1 MVLSDFEVRAELERV
16 QAELARER
24 KRCAALER
32 QLAAGQSQAPARAAL
47 VLVLGWMRARWK
59 ILVAVGAGLAFAWLT
74 AWGLAAS
81 GRKPTLVPVDARQLS
96 GMPLAPVRLP
106 TPIP

>member
-1 MVLSDFEVRAELERV
+1 MAPPDFEIRAELERV

-24 KRCAALER
+24 KRSAALER
-32 QLAAGQSQAPARAAL
+32 QLAARQSQAPARAA
-47 VLVLGWMRARWK
+47 LVLGWMRARWK

-74 AWGLAAS
+74 GWGLAAL
-81 GRKPTLVPVDARQLS
+81 GRRPTLGAVEARQLN
-96 GMPLAPVRLP
+96 GMPLAPVHLP